1 MPHEAVSRS
10 TERPNT
16 LPFPVDPVTVSFY
29 LEVFF
34 IKFRIYFVFFSGKDG
49 IDPKQQLEDRKK
61 ALWHDTTHRRLVQV
75 TLQLLPNLFRYDFLD
90 LRICLQASFMVRI
103 RFFHCWHSSLFFSFS
118 SALHWCSSFFW
129 FCISVLGED
138 VVVSVTRGLGTCLI
152 PPPGGRHQC

>member
-61 ALWHDTTHRRLVQV
+61 AL
-75 TLQLLPNLFRYDFLD
+75 
-90 LRICLQASFMVRI
+90 
-103 RFFHCWHSSLFFSFS
+103 
-118 SALHWCSSFFW
+118 
-129 FCISVLGED
+129 
-138 VVVSVTRGLGTCLI
+138 
-152 PPPGGRHQC
+152 